1 MIVVLAVRYFRL
13 EGQRSSPADDAITAL
28 PARFRA
34 AIRSDIEAVA
44 EYGIKAPASIR
55 TITGQSPMMEIR
67 TGQYRTLFIV
77 DRGEL
82 WILGCCKK
90 QDQRHAIGLASERMK
105 LVLER

>member
-1 MIVVLAVRYFRL
+1 MLLVRYFRL
-13 EGQRSSPADDAITAL
+13 EGQRSSPADDAIMAL

-44 EYGIKAPASIR
+44 EYGIKALASIR
-55 TITGQSPMMEIR
+55 SITGQRPMMEIR
-67 TGQYRTLFIV
+67 TGQYRTLFVV

-82 WILGCCKK
+82 WILGCVKK
-90 QDQRHAIGLASERMK
+90 QDQRHAIEVAAERMT

>member
-1 MIVVLAVRYFRL
+1 MTLMLAIRYFRL

-55 TITGQSPMMEIR
+55 SITAR
-67 TGQYRTLFIV
+67 AR
-77 DRGEL
+77 
-82 WILGCCKK
+82 
-90 QDQRHAIGLASERMK
+90 
-105 LVLER
+105 